1 MYLLY
6 NLLKYK
12 NYFSKKPM
20 VDLKKY
26 FMIL

>member
-12 NYFSKKPM
+12 NYFNKKPM
-20 VDLKKY
+20 FDLMKY
-26 FMIL
+26 FMML

>member
-12 NYFSKKPM
+12 NYFNKKAM
-20 VDLKKY
+20 FNLMKY
-26 FMIL
+26 FMML